1 MTNMYILFREFH
13 WRPSDFYLLPEGEKI
28 VIRAFLAKFLEEE
41 EKKAKKIENLPRRRG
56 KR

>member
-1 MTNMYILFREFH
+1 MYILFREFH

-28 VIRAFLAKFLEEE
+28 VVRAFLAKLVD
-41 EKKAKKIENLPRRRG
+41 EKEKEARDFEKRSRQRRG

>member
-1 MTNMYILFREFH
+1 MYILFREFH

-41 EKKAKKIENLPRRRG
+41 EKKAKKIKNLPRRRG